1 MPPWLLGCRSPYCQ
15 LLGHSHAALVRR
27 CQSGQDTYLELQ
39 MVQGPLGAS
48 TPAEDAP
55 VQLWCW
61 VLRLQGHGG
70 EAEVEDCW
78 AIDSVLQVPQEAL

>member
-1 MPPWLLGCRSPYCQ
+1 
-15 LLGHSHAALVRR
+15 
-27 CQSGQDTYLELQ
+27 

-61 VLRLQGHGG
+61 VLRLQGQGG

-78 AIDSVLQVPQEAL
+78 AIESVLQVPQEAL